1 MITLLEPESN
11 RFLAIT
17 RVDYLAKN
25 RELHQLIKRSSPLDP
40 DTYSDPTQVIN
51 LQFPFLGI
59 PPKNRFKLSNHMFAY
74 MGREGFRELWEGIS
88 KMENDGWNKL
98 FLYGTAGYGKS
109 HMLAALACLLISQGK
124 GVVYLPDCRAML
136 QCFVRY
142 IKEALLLTFGDSPK
156 RQKQVEKLE
165 TEKDIEAFLYDH
177 ARLERLYFIVDQIN
191 ALESTAMAD
200 QDIASN
206 AMKTDAVKWLG
217 EFSFAHCLIES
228 ASPNYRTFQYMK
240 QKQTNDIKIATQGGL
255 SQASS

>member
-1 MITLLEPESN
+1 MITLPEPESN
-11 RFLAIT
+11 RFPEIA
-17 RVDYLAKN
+17 RVDYFAKN

-40 DTYSDPTQVIN
+40 STYSDPTQVIN
-51 LQFPFLGI
+51 LPFPFLGKL
-59 PPKNRFKLSNHMFAY
+59 PRDRFKLSNNMFAY
-74 MGREGFRELWEGIS
+74 MGREVFRELWAGIS
-88 KMENDGWNKL
+88 KMENDGWDKL

-124 GVVYLPDCRAML
+124 GVVYLPDCRARL
-136 QCFVRY
+136 RCFVRY
-142 IKEALLLTFGDSPK
+142 IKQALLLTFSDSPK

-191 ALESTAMAD
+191 ALESTAIAN

-206 AMKTDAVKWLG
+206 AMKTDAAKWLG
-217 EFSFAHCLIES
+217 EFSFAHRLIES
-228 ASPNYRTFQYMK
+228 ASPNYRTFQFMK